1 MEFGS
6 LNSFKNCFNVP
17 RIRGIFV
24 SMNNRISLSIVF
36 GLVIVAVQAQQ
47 FSPRYE
53 LVKMGPNVNSTAY
66 HEVAPVIS
74 TDGKKLYFF
83 VSNHPE
89 NTFGKDNS
97 QDIWASTLDEKG
109 EWSKASRVG
118 APLNQ
123 NRYNQVYNVLPD
135 GSLFVRGGHSKNS
148 KGFSIVSPGGAWT
161 ELRIKDFESMDKG
174 TFNGATISAD
184 GKHVVM
190 YFSEMTGSNRS
201 DLYISNAQ
209 GDGSWT
215 RPVKLGMSTGSDEYG
230 PFISPDQTTLF
241 FASDR
246 IVPGRV
252 GGTDIYKVT
261 RLDDTWLKWS
271 EPVNLGKAIN
281 TTGGDAYFS
290 LDASGNIFTAR
301 SGTRVDGGNFDIFI
315 LKPRDVKV
323 TLSGTVL
330 NEKTQQPIS
339 ATVDLN
345 IKDQKPTT
353 FKTNASGK
361 FETRIPEIE
370 SYSVTATA
378 PGFIAKEETFKVPK
392 LNRDTTLRI
401 VMNLTPIAKKLMLS
415 GAVIDKKTN
424 QPVTAKVDIS
434 HGSDRGTNFQ
444 LQAAGGNFQQ
454 EIPRFGWYILT
465 ASAEGYLNSTDSVSI
480 NTEAESPAIKN
491 IFLSPIE
498 VGLTVRL
505 KNIYFDFDKTT
516 LKSES
521 FVELDK
527 VVDFLKQN
535 SHVEIEIAGHTD
547 SKGSDVYNQNLS
559 QGRSQSVVDYLS
571 SQGIDSSR
579 LTAHGYGESK
589 PIDSNETEE
598 GRGNNRRVE
607 FTVLKK

>member
-1 MEFGS
+1 M
-6 LNSFKNCFNVP
+6 K
-17 RIRGIFV
+17 IRFV
-24 SMNNRISLSIVF
+24 LSAVF
-36 GLVIVAVQAQQ
+36 GLSLVLAHAQQ

-53 LVKMGPNVNSTAY
+53 LVKMGPNVNSLAY

-74 TDGKKLYFF
+74 TDGKKLYYF

-89 NTFGKDNS
+89 NTYGKDNS
-97 QDIWASTLDEKG
+97 QDIWVSVLDEKG
-109 EWSKASRVG
+109 EWSKATRVG

-123 NRYNQVYNVLPD
+123 NRFNQVYNVLPD
-135 GSLFVRGGHSKNS
+135 GSLFVRGGRGKNS
-148 KGFSIVSPGGAWT
+148 KGFSIVNPGGSWS

-190 YFSEMTGSNRS
+190 YFSEQTGSNRS
-201 DLYISNAQ
+201 DLYISNVQ
-209 GDGSWT
+209 PDGTWT
-215 RPVKLGMSTGSDEYG
+215 KPLKMAVSTSSDEYG

-246 IVPGRV
+246 IVAGRV
-252 GGTDIYKVT
+252 GSTDIYKVS

-271 EPVNLGKAIN
+271 EPANLGKAIN

-290 LDASGNIFTAR
+290 MDAAGNIFTAR
-301 SGTRVDGGNFDIFI
+301 SGTRVDGGTFDVFI
-315 LKPRDVKV
+315 LKPRDVKITV
-323 TLSGTVL
+323 SGTVL
-330 NEKTQQPIS
+330 NEKTQQPIVAS
-339 ATVDLN
+339 VELN
-345 IKDQKPTT
+345 AKDQKPASL
-353 FKTNASGK
+353 KTNAAGK
-361 FETRIPEIE
+361 FETHIPEIE
-370 SYSVTATA
+370 SYTVNATA
-378 PGFIAKEETFKVPK
+378 PGFISKEETFKVPK

-415 GAVIDKKTN
+415 GAVLDKKTD
-424 QPVTAKVDIS
+424 QPVNAKVDIV
-434 HGSDRGTNFQ
+434 HRTDRATNFQ
-444 LQAAGGNFQQ
+444 LQASGGNFVQ
-454 EIPRFGWYILT
+454 EIPKFGWYLLT
-465 ASAEGYLNSTDSVSI
+465 ASSEGYLNSTDSVSI
-480 NTEAESPAIKN
+480 NNEGESPAVKN
-491 IFLSPIE
+491 ILLVPIE

-521 FVELDK
+521 FVELNK

-547 SKGSDVYNQNLS
+547 SKGADLYNQNLS

-571 SQGIDSSR
+571 SQGIDAGR

-589 PIDSNETEE
+589 PIDTNETDD
-598 GRGNNRRVE
+598 GRANNRRVE